1 MSPGTFYGRLGD
13 VVANSNPFINAA
25 GGAPVYVHSP
35 GHGPPLPHGYQLGH
49 PVSPRYAYPHPQGHP
64 PHPLVTPPHYPV
76 THGAYLYAT
85 SSPRKGAAPT
95 GVEPKGYFDPMYFR
109 AGVTSNGLANEAMRD
124 KDSPSEA
131 RDGDGQVDDK
141 DKLVD
146 ASALDIFNAADA
158 LAGEM
163 SPTPSTSSDPD
174 QGGGDGDGGL
184 AEMSMSPSTSGGS
197 SFTPRASRQA

>member
-1 MSPGTFYGRLGD
+1 
-13 VVANSNPFINAA
+13 
-25 GGAPVYVHSP
+25 
-35 GHGPPLPHGYQLGH
+35 
-49 PVSPRYAYPHPQGHP
+49 
-64 PHPLVTPPHYPV
+64 
-76 THGAYLYAT
+76 
-85 SSPRKGAAPT
+85 
-95 GVEPKGYFDPMYFR
+95 MYFP

-163 SPTPSTSSDPD
+163 SPFRSR
-174 QGGGDGDGGL
+174 
-184 AEMSMSPSTSGGS
+184 
-197 SFTPRASRQA
+197 PRRWWW